1 MTSLDPDPQPPA
13 KLPWP
18 RELRR
23 LGFGPRQGLL
33 WLGLVVLF
41 ASLSTLYSYLGG
53 LADGGEVS
61 WSRILLREMTGWLTF
76 GLLFFPLLFVV
87 RRYPPKPGRWAHTAL
102 LYAATIVVLGL
113 VHTTLMWQTRKLVY
127 PLLGFGAYDYGVV
140 PMRYAM
146 ELAGQVQGF
155 TFLIAGILA
164 TEALRRAR
172 EQEVRT
178 AQLEGSLAQAE
189 LNNLRLQ
196 LQPHFL
202 FNALNTI
209 SATMYDDPVA
219 ADEML
224 DQLSTLLRA
233 SLKTVRT
240 DAASLGEE
248 LEVLDAYIAILRA
261 RFGGRLNI
269 RLEIDEAT
277 RQMLVPSMMLQ
288 PLVENAVRHG
298 GIEQR
303 STLQVTVRSE
313 INGERLRLWIEDDGP
328 GGAAYVAA
336 RDGLKGDQFGGVG
349 LGSLRERLRLI
360 YGDNQSLDAGAGP
373 HGFSVAIV
381 LPLERREQ
389 S

>member
-1 MTSLDPDPQPPA
+1 MTSPDPPPTA
-13 KLPWP
+13 LPWP
-18 RELRR
+18 RKLRR

-61 WSRILLREMTGWLTF
+61 WPRLLLREMTGWLTF
-76 GLLFFPLLFVV
+76 GLLFFPLLFIV
-87 RRYPPKPGRWAHTAL
+87 RRYPPAGRWAHTAL

-113 VHTTLMWQTRKLVY
+113 VHTTLMWQTRTIVY

-140 PMRYAM
+140 PLRYAM

-164 TEALRRAR
+164 TEALRKAR
-172 EQEVRT
+172 EREVRT
-178 AQLEGSLAQAE
+178 AQLERNLVQAE
-189 LNNLRLQ
+189 LNSLRLQ

-209 SATMYDDPVA
+209 SATMYADPAA

-240 DAASLGEE
+240 DEASLAEE
-248 LEVLDAYIAILRA
+248 REVLEAYLAILRA
-261 RFGGRLNI
+261 RFGDRLSI
-269 RLEIDEAT
+269 RLKIDEAS
-277 RQMLVPSMMLQ
+277 RQALVPSMMLQ

-298 GIEQR
+298 GLEQR

-313 INGERLRLWIEDDGP
+313 VRDERLRLWIEDDGP
-328 GGAAYVAA
+328 GAGQVECDD
-336 RDGLKGDQFGGVG
+336 RFEGDQLGGVG
-349 LGSLRERLRLI
+349 LGGLRERLRLI
-360 YGDNQSLDAGAGP
+360 YGDDQSLEAGAGAS
-373 HGFSVAIV
+373 GFSVAIV
-381 LPLERREQ
+381 LPLERRERP
-389 S
+389 